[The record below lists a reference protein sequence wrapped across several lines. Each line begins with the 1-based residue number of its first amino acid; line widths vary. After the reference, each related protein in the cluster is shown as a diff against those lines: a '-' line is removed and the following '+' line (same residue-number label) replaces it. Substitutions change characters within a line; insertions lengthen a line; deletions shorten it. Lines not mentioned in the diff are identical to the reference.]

1 MNGASAIEAISAGS
15 RACRVNEA
23 RPEQNSAGNAFAAL
37 LRGTAD
43 AASLASDLS
52 DSVPAKESTGGRG
65 SDKTQSTG
73 CPQTKKTEKKAS
85 DQTEKASDKGTDAE
99 DEKTV
104 QTEVESE
111 TSILV
116 SILNGSIADGT
127 AIQDADLSATFADAK
142 SSVSLPAAAG
152 LQDTSGENGQNPAL
166 STVNA
171 ESAGVSPADASGA
184 AGDKKTEFPSAADFR
199 VLRSDSQQ
207 GAEVTGQEAP
217 AEAVTANDAVT
228 AAGGL
233 LRTARDESSVGEAPV
248 SSENRAGS
256 FASPARAGQ
265 GSRETGTAD
274 LDEAAA
280 AGTAGQNGDMHLTQ
294 PGASAK
300 MSGKISGENTR
311 EDPGVMEETGTLA
324 TTPETAAAD
333 LAELLAAREPFRK
346 DGKLSI
352 ELTPQNLGRITIEVS
367 VTGNRAAVAIAASE
381 PATLQMLTQNA
392 DEMAKILQKNTGQ
405 QTEIFIAPKA
415 EEQQQAGTADSESS
429 NRQSA
434 EEQKER
440 AEQTAQR
447 GAGDEEAFL
456 HRMRL
461 GLA

>member
-73 CPQTKKTEKKAS
+73 CPQTKKTEKTEKTAS

-152 LQDTSGENGQNPAL
+152 LQGTSGENGQNPAL

-184 AGDKKTEFPSAADFR
+184 AGDKKTEFSSAADFR

-233 LRTARDESSVGEAPV
+233 PRTARDESSVGEAPV
-248 SSENRAGS
+248 SSENRAG
-256 FASPARAGQ
+256 ARAGQ
-265 GSRETGTAD
+265 GSRGTGTAD

-280 AGTAGQNGDMHLTQ
+280 AGTAGQNGDMHLTP

-311 EDPGVMEETGTLA
+311 EDPGVMEETRTLA

>member
-52 DSVPAKESTGGRG
+52 DSVPAKESSGGRG

-73 CPQTKKTEKKAS
+73 CPQTKKTEKTEKTAS

-152 LQDTSGENGQNPAL
+152 LQGTSGENGQNPAL

-184 AGDKKTEFPSAADFR
+184 AGDKKTEFSSAADFR

-233 LRTARDESSVGEAPV
+233 PRTARDESSVGEAPV
-248 SSENRAGS
+248 SSENRAG
-256 FASPARAGQ
+256 ARAGQ
-265 GSRETGTAD
+265 GSRGTGTAD

-280 AGTAGQNGDMHLTQ
+280 AGTAGQNGDMHLTP

-311 EDPGVMEETGTLA
+311 EDPGVMEETRTLA